1 MSCTITATEFKDH
14 FDRGPWTYGPTLP
27 DVRDSD
33 IEKAITEALAVF
45 NGDLY
50 ETEAV
55 CKLALTYLTA
65 HFLTLDLESAD
76 GDGAP
81 VHNQTSRSVG
91 SVSESVTI
99 PEWMLEGEFSM
110 YVTTQYGI
118 KWLQLTKPYLGGSV
132 YAVQGGTQF

>member
-1 MSCTITATEFKDH
+1 MSCTITATEFKTH
-14 FDRGPWTYGPTLP
+14 FDRGPWTYGATLP

-50 ETEAV
+50 PTEDI

-65 HFLTLDLESAD
+65 HFLQSDLDSAD
-76 GDGAP
+76 SGGAP
-81 VHNQTSRSVG
+81 RHNQTSRSVG

-118 KWLQLTKPYLGGSV
+118 KWLQLTKPYLDGAV
-132 YAVQGGTQF
+132 YAVEGGTSF

>member
-1 MSCTITATEFKDH
+1 MSCTITAAEFKTH
-14 FDRGPWTYGPTLP
+14 FDRGPWTFGPALP

-33 IEKAITEALAVF
+33 IDKAVTEALAVF

-50 ETEAV
+50 DIEAV

-65 HFLTLDLESAD
+65 HFLQTDLESAD
-76 GDGAP
+76 SGGAP
-81 VHNQTSRSVG
+81 THNQTSRSVG

-99 PEWMLEGEFSM
+99 PEWMLDGEFAM

-118 KWLQLTKPYLGGSV
+118 KWLQLTKPYLGGAV
-132 YAVQGGTQF
+132 YAVEGGTSF